1 MQLDARFWP
10 GARSG
15 LCRGG
20 TEGAHRARGQQRTQF
35 AMDSKSQIPGPV
47 GSPAVSGSARDAK
60 AGRNFPRRCNF
71 HSTLAPSS
79 SHAGRGRPGETIPV
93 VSLSRGGRDPAKLPA
108 PAACCGHSRG
118 PWRLTC
124 GALGPAVVA
133 LLKMT
138 NQKKKKICF
147 SPRIS
152 SVLQSAQ
159 VPPPLKRKRMPTS
172 VLLLKG
178 VWSSRPGT

>member
-138 NQKKKKICF
+138 NQKKKKF
-147 SPRIS
+147 
-152 SVLQSAQ
+152 VFHQEF
-159 VPPPLKRKRMPTS
+159 
-172 VLLLKG
+172 LL
-178 VWSSRPGT
+178 SFNRHRCPHH